1 MKTKSRSIQQIIEE
15 QMQRWQIMRTKKVG
29 KKPGIPIITISRE
42 PGSGGRVLATK
53 IAEKFGLDVFHN
65 EVLHEI
71 ARRADVSAKLLE
83 TLDEKGLNVL
93 EDWISS
99 LVYDRHLWPDEYL
112 QHLMKVIGAIGKHG
126 RAVIIG
132 RGANFVLP
140 PENRLRLRI
149 IAPLESRIENVART
163 FKVSAEDAKRR
174 VIRTESDRRAFVRK
188 YFNADIADP
197 VNYDLVINTSS
208 LGMDNVVK
216 AVSAL
221 LQPYIHKFDEEM
233 VLSQKQLSQ
242 PKAGGCS
249 IVNRGTV

>member
-1 MKTKSRSIQQIIEE
+1 MKTKFRSIQQIIEE
-15 QMQRWQIMRTKKVG
+15 QMQRWQIIRTKKAG

-42 PGSGGRVLATK
+42 PGSGGRVPAAK
-53 IAEKFGLDVFHN
+53 IAEKYGLDVFHN

-99 LVYDRHLWPDEYL
+99 LVYDRHVWPDEYL

-208 LGMDNVVK
+208 LGMDN
-216 AVSAL
+216 AVRAVFAL

-233 VLSQKQLSQ
+233 VL
-242 PKAGGCS
+242 
-249 IVNRGTV
+249 